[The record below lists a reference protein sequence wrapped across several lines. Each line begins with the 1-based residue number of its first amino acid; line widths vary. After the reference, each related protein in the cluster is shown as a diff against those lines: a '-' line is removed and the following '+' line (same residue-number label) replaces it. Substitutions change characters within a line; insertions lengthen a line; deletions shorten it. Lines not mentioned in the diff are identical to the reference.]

1 LRDIQIY
8 IEDILDAIDSI
19 ETYTKELKY
28 GDFVSDKK
36 TIDAVIRNFEIIGE
50 ATKQIPL
57 AVRNEYPNVPW
68 KEMAGMRDK
77 LIHGYF
83 GVQLEVVWKTI
94 KDRLP
99 SVRLLI
105 VEAQTKKSKSL
116 N

>member
-1 LRDIQIY
+1 MRDIKVY
-8 IEDILDAIDSI
+8 IEDVLNAIDSI
-19 ETYTKELKY
+19 QEYTNGLTYE
-28 GDFVSDKK
+28 GFVSDKK
-36 TIDAVIRNFEIIGE
+36 TVDAVIRNFEIIGE

-57 AVRNEYPNVPW
+57 AVKKEYPNVPW

-99 SVRLLI
+99 TVRVLMIEVLAKI
-105 VEAQTKKSKSL
+105 K
-116 N
+116 